1 MMMTKVSPLMRTR
14 WTLPSNS
21 KALFMMSSDKKKNS
35 TDNTTT
41 EDKTG
46 TNANAPETDF
56 SLNEAGKAHLNKVD
70 GQNIRNDKIKTI
82 KQNGSAQH
90 EIDNQLSI

>member
-1 MMMTKVSPLMRTR
+1 
-14 WTLPSNS
+14 
-21 KALFMMSSDKKKNS
+21 MSSDNNKNS

-56 SLNEAGKAHLNKVD
+56 SLNEAGKAHLKKAD
-70 GQNIRNDKIKTI
+70 GQNIHVDKIPAAKI
-82 KQNGSAQH
+82 KDPAQH
-90 EIDNQLSI
+90 EIDNQLSV